1 MPWERCDIVWGDTS
15 KHLPWSSS
23 QAGSQTTHAHT
34 RANYAAGLDLK
45 RKLQEIAARDLGGAP
60 ENYEVAAGR
69 VFNVSD
75 RSRYMTL
82 PRAAERA
89 IELGGKYDGHEL
101 PEDINE
107 MTVASATALAGQGLM
122 GVARDNFDRG
132 GPLQSWVIG
141 FARVEVDVETGMVDI
156 VEYLAATDCGTVLN
170 PRSLGAQLHGGS
182 IQGFGVARSQ
192 KWVYDP
198 QWGVPFTK
206 GFHTAKPPTILD
218 VPLEMD
224 WVAADLPDPYN
235 PVGCKGIGE
244 PPMGAGAGAIVSA
257 IEDALGG
264 DVAFNRTPITTDMI
278 LAALERRPQPYR
290 GLTAHV

>member
-1 MPWERCDIVWGDTS
+1 
-15 KHLPWSSS
+15 
-23 QAGSQTTHAHT
+23 
-34 RANYAAGLDLK
+34 
-45 RKLQEIAARDLGGAP
+45 
-60 ENYEVAAGR
+60 
-69 VFNVSD
+69 
-75 RSRYMTL
+75 
-82 PRAAERA
+82 
-89 IELGGKYDGHEL
+89 
-101 PEDINE
+101 
-107 MTVASATALAGQGLM
+107 
-122 GVARDNFDRG
+122 
-132 GPLQSWVIG
+132 VIG

-170 PRSLGAQLHGGS
+170 PRSLAAQLHGGS